1 MADSNITHNAD
12 DRGLRLR
19 LEEEGSAGARIKV
32 IGVGGGGGNAVNRMA
47 RAGLE
52 GVEFIV
58 ANTDLQALRN
68 NAAPIKLQ
76 IGSKLT
82 KGLGAGADP
91 NVGRSAALEDTEKII
106 QALDGADMIFVT
118 TGLGGGTGT
127 GAAPVIASLASELG
141 ALTIAVVTKPF
152 KFEGRKRQLQAERGL
167 EALRDC
173 VDTIITIPNERL
185 LTIIDRTT
193 PLTDAFATADDV
205 LRQAIQ
211 GISDLI
217 LVPGLIN
224 LDFADVKTIMA
235 GMGMAMM
242 GTGIA
247 EGPDRAIEAAR
258 RAISSPLLEGAS
270 VNGSRGVIINVTG
283 GPDLSLVEVSEAS
296 LIVQEAADEDANIIF
311 GAVVDPTL
319 KGKVKITVIATGFGQ
334 QPAARPVTSGAQTP
348 VDMTQYADLSRVRA
362 DAGATGNAGP
372 DRLASAR
379 LSIARRPLL
388 DLPLAAASGTATTSD
403 GPAATAPSASDA
415 VDSGLH
421 ADFDLGTTF
430 DVPAFLRRQEG

>member
-1 MADSNITHNAD
+1 MAQFESMADPD
-12 DRGLRLR
+12 DLLDARRLR
-19 LEEEGSAGARIKV
+19 LQLEEEASTGARIKV

-58 ANTDLQALRN
+58 ANTDRQALQN
-68 NAAPIKLQ
+68 NFAPIKLQ

-106 QALDGADMIFVT
+106 QVLDGADMIFVT

-127 GAAPVIASLASELG
+127 GAAPVIASLATELG
-141 ALTIAVVTKPF
+141 ALTVAVVTKPF
-152 KFEGRKRQLQAERGL
+152 KFEGKKRQLQAERGL
-167 EALRDC
+167 DALRDC

-185 LTIIDRTT
+185 LTIIDKST

-224 LDFADVKTIMA
+224 LDFADVKTIMN
-235 GMGMAMM
+235 GMGLAMM
-242 GTGIA
+242 GTGVA
-247 EGPDRAIEAAR
+247 EGEDRAMEAAR

-270 VNGSRGVIINVTG
+270 VNGARGVIINVTG
-283 GPDLSLVEVSEAS
+283 GPDLSLVEVSSAS
-296 LIVQEAADEDANIIF
+296 TIVQEAAHEDANIIF
-311 GAVVDPTL
+311 GAVVDPEL
-319 KGKVKITVIATGFGQ
+319 KGRVKITVIATGFEIGAQ
-334 QPAARPVTSGAQTP
+334 ARPAASTAQTP
-348 VDMTQYADLSRVRA
+348 VDMTPYADVGRVRVDVPPVPA
-362 DAGATGNAGP
+362 MPAMTAP
-372 DRLASAR
+372 R

-388 DLPLAAASGTATTSD
+388 ELPVSAVAGAVAV
-403 GPAATAPSASDA
+403 SASDTGV
-415 VDSGLH
+415 VDDAIDLDS
-421 ADFDLGTTF
+421 DVSSFDI
-430 DVPAFLRRQEG
+430 PAFLRRQEN

>member
-1 MADSNITHNAD
+1 MITFDEQSGDSKLTVTMED
-12 DRGLRLR
+12 
-19 LEEEGSAGARIKV
+19 EQPTARIKV
-32 IGVGGGGGNAVNRMA
+32 IGIGGGGGNAVNRMIQS
-47 RAGLE
+47 GIK
-52 GVEFIV
+52 GVEFMI
-58 ANTDLQALRN
+58 ANTDVQAMRHSL
-68 NAAPIKLQ
+68 APIKIQ

-82 KGLGAGADP
+82 KGLGAGANP
-91 NVGRSAALEDTEKII
+91 EVGKQAALEDTDRILE
-106 QALDGADMIFVT
+106 ALSGADMIFIT
-118 TGLGGGTGT
+118 TGMGGGTGT
-127 GAAPVIASLASELG
+127 GAAPIIASLAAELG
-141 ALTIAVVTKPF
+141 ALTVAVVTKPF
-152 KFEGRKRQLQAERGL
+152 GFEGKRRRVQAEQGIR
-167 EALRDC
+167 ALRDT
-173 VDTIITIPNERL
+173 VDTLITIPNERL
-185 LTIIDRTT
+185 LNFVERGTS
-193 PLTDAFATADDV
+193 LSDAFTMADDI
-205 LRQAIQ
+205 LRQAVQ

-217 LVPGLIN
+217 TVPGEIN

-388 DLPLAAASGTATTSD
+388 DLPLAAAFGAATTSD

-415 VDSGLH
+415 VDSGLN

>member
-1 MADSNITHNAD
+1 MEREEMADVKNSRSAAGSD
-12 DRGLRLR
+12 DPRDAKRLRLR
-19 LEEEGSAGARIKV
+19 LDDEAHSGARIKV
-32 IGVGGGGGNAVNRMA
+32 IGVGGGGSNAVNRMVKS
-47 RAGLE
+47 GLD
-52 GVEFIV
+52 GIEFRV
-58 ANTDLQALRN
+58 ANTGLQALLV
-68 NAAPIKLQ
+68 NAAPVKLQ

-91 NVGRSAALEDTEKII
+91 NVGRSAALEDTDKII

-141 ALTIAVVTKPF
+141 ALTVAVVTKPF
-152 KFEGRKRQLQAERGL
+152 KFEGKKRQTQAERGL
-167 EALRDC
+167 DALREC

-193 PLTDAFATADDV
+193 PMTDAFATADDV

-224 LDFADVKTIMA
+224 LDFADVKTIMS
-235 GMGMAMM
+235 GMGLAMM

-247 EGPDRAIEAAR
+247 EGPDRAMEAAR

-270 VNGSRGVIINVTG
+270 VNGSRGIIINVTG

-296 LIVQEAADEDANIIF
+296 LIVQEAAHEDANIIF
-311 GAVVDPTL
+311 GAVVDPAL
-319 KGKVKITVIATGFGQ
+319 KGKVKITVIATGFG
-334 QPAARPVTSGAQTP
+334 AAANARPVAPAAQTP
-348 VDMTQYADLSRVRA
+348 VDMTQYADYARIRA
-362 DAGATGNAGP
+362 DNAPGATVPSMAAALANGI
-372 DRLASAR
+372 DRQAASR
-379 LSIARRPLL
+379 LSVAWRPLV
-388 DLPLAAASGTATTSD
+388 DLPLAAA
-403 GPAATAPSASDA
+403 PAAAMDASRKAENRLD
-415 VDSGLH
+415 
-421 ADFDLGTTF
+421 
-430 DVPAFLRRQEG
+430 